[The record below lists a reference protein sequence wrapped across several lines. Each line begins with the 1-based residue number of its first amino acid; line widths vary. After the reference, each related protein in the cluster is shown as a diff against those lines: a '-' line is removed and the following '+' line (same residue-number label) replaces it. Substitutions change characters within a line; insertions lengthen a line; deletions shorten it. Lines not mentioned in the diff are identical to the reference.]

1 MLREM
6 DLAEVYQ
13 ALGQERVAGS
23 VRTISMGALKTFG
36 VYKAIKVRSRLS
48 KLNRLNLQRAAGRLW
63 QRVADGDTDLGR
75 DLAQAILVS
84 NIPLISEVLDFLEIE
99 HDGNGLISMDSD
111 HSESLSDGWADRV
124 FAHCKDRFD
133 QDLLLLY
140 INYLGWET
148 EALDAP
154 FLGHDSDSEPTA
166 AEPLAE
172 TGPATKAEPATSA
185 G

>member
-23 VRTISMGALKTFG
+23 VRTVSMGALKTFG

-75 DLAQAILVS
+75 DLAQAVLVS
-84 NIPLISEVLDFLEIE
+84 NIPLISAVLDFLEIE
-99 HDGNGLISMDSD
+99 HDGNGLISTDSD
-111 HSESLSDGWADRV
+111 HSESLSDGWAERV

-148 EALDAP
+148 EALDEP
-154 FLGHDSDSEPTA
+154 FLGLDSGSEPTA
-166 AEPLAE
+166 EEPLF
-172 TGPATKAEPATSA
+172 GNEPATGA
-185 G
+185 E